1 MLIIFFSLGFCVD
14 DRFDFVKPVTTLSI
28 PTTNSV
34 VERRSTRVD
43 IPNPGFKITPSD
55 NAMAIVKRKPND
67 RTFYLEIDYI
77 SYLMD
82 WEDLILLDGI

>member
-28 PTTNSV
+28 PTTKSV
-34 VERRSTRVD
+34 AERRSTRVD

-67 RTFYLEIDYI
+67 RT
-77 SYLMD
+77 
-82 WEDLILLDGI
+82 